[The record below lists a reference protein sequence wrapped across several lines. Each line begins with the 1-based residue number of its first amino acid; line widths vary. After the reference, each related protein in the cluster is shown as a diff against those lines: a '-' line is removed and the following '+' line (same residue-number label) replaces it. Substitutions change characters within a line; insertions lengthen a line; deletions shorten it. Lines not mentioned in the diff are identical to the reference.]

1 MKRLW
6 TTRREHARMMLRITL
21 VRAAGALAACLLLSG
36 LLVSAQAAAAQSQPA
51 GLSNVEKRDLLYM
64 ERDGQLTAEQLKALE
79 VLRAAGKMPAPLP
92 PVYAIRG
99 DELQALLLREQ
110 GDGLSTEEQA
120 DVQELRRRG
129 ALPPALPAPE
139 PEAESVQWWIGYVL
153 FFPLGVAWLAMTA
166 LPWWL
171 GLTLGA
177 LLVVWMWQRPR
188 RARMKAT

>member
-36 LLVSAQAAAAQSQPA
+36 LPVSAQAAAAQSQPA

-110 GDGLSTEEQA
+110 RATD
-120 DVQELRRRG
+120 
-129 ALPPALPAPE
+129 
-139 PEAESVQWWIGYVL
+139 Y
-153 FFPLGVAWLAMTA
+153 
-166 LPWWL
+166 
-171 GLTLGA
+171 
-177 LLVVWMWQRPR
+177 RPR
-188 RARMKAT
+188 SKPMSKSCDAVARCHQRCPRQSLKRSQFSGGSVTCCSSHWGSRGSR

>member
-1 MKRLW
+1 MVNSPPSSLKRWRCFEL
-6 TTRREHARMMLRITL
+6 
-21 VRAAGALAACLLLSG
+21 
-36 LLVSAQAAAAQSQPA
+36 P
-51 GLSNVEKRDLLYM
+51 
-64 ERDGQLTAEQLKALE
+64 ERCRPRCHRST
-79 VLRAAGKMPAPLP
+79 
-92 PVYAIRG
+92 AIRC